1 MCIRDRFYGE
11 ALHYYFRI
19 EENDQVK
26 DTPERVITM
35 NRVDGMPGSKY
46 QMLNQILSA
55 RRLEK
60 EQEVQLTMRQYLR
73 QEQFVNKMFTI
84 EQES

>member
-1 MCIRDRFYGE
+1 
-11 ALHYYFRI
+11 
-19 EENDQVK
+19 
-26 DTPERVITM
+26 M